1 MDLTQHDLSTLDFEA
16 VHALISDIYEQ
27 LLILKVCVI
36 TNIPVTYFP
45 PALPFSSPLSFC
57 CRLLCRMVC
66 VVFFFFF
73 FGKFSLS
80 CDLELRAW
88 LNEVLVTIKLS
99 EYRWRVWDF
108 FFFFKHLCIWEIWLK
123 GNNSYF
129 DKYQF
134 CLALHNEF
142 SFVCSALCVDFC
154 CRIFWENSYLFS
166 LCWCVF
172 GFDL

>member
-45 PALPFSSPLSFC
+45 PALPFSSPRSFC

-73 FGKFSLS
+73 WQIPTLM
-80 CDLELRAW
+80 
-88 LNEVLVTIKLS
+88 
-99 EYRWRVWDF
+99 
-108 FFFFKHLCIWEIWLK
+108 
-123 GNNSYF
+123 
-129 DKYQF
+129 
-134 CLALHNEF
+134 
-142 SFVCSALCVDFC
+142 
-154 CRIFWENSYLFS
+154 
-166 LCWCVF
+166 
-172 GFDL
+172 

>member
-45 PALPFSSPLSFC
+45 PALLSSSPRSFC

-73 FGKFSLS
+73 WQIPTLMWFGAQSLIEWGS
-80 CDLELRAW
+80 GNYKAFR
-88 LNEVLVTIKLS
+88 IPMGS
-99 EYRWRVWDF
+99 GGF

-172 GFDL
+172 GFNL